1 MRRAERIYD
10 AVTSIRSEYIEQAA
24 EYKFR
29 KKNAVLRIG
38 SLAAAACLAVCAG
51 VFGARYFLQTGNP
64 GPSTPEE
71 AYAAVFASVE
81 TEGAALP
88 VSSEAAETEQELPAE
103 AGAGDF
109 PAAET
114 HGSATSSN
122 KASTV
127 GAEEDVLADESD
139 SDAGGLSDSEAV
151 EVKPQSLPGYG
162 VSFRLPRGWVYEIG
176 GFGEPVVRIM
186 PDKPGLEGDIT
197 LYHTDRFGVCGTG
210 LEQREV
216 LFNGR
221 PAWQGFYDG
230 NTVWSFI
237 VLKDP
242 EDCVIINS
250 AGDWYAEYK
259 EEIDSILSTVEFVY
273 YGEGPALD
281 VNDNIPGDVSPAFV
295 LDGVAEWAKHRLGSA
310 QVQRYDMDTRFR
322 TNRTKE
328 LILDHEALLFDDG
341 TVFGY
346 CTYSVPQWNVTTNE
360 GDVAYGD
367 GVDLVASLIRAEAGR
382 LQKECYVDSGMNR
395 AFFLISDK
403 DKMDEYIGFYMN
415 TLSGARPT
423 SVTATTKTVYAIY
436 TENGAL
442 FADCLNADLMTR
454 SAVRHLPVYKL
465 DTMEDLESFRTR
477 FQSILTQ
484 YPGLENHPT
493 FDEGTTAYDEEFFSR
508 NTVVLAYV
516 TAASG
521 SYRFGIRNVTADGA
535 LCRLDIVQTNHPE
548 VCTSDMGAWF
558 VLAEIPDSE
567 IAGCTQF
574 DARLVE

>member
-1 MRRAERIYD
+1 MRRAERVYD
-10 AVTSIRSEYIEQAA
+10 AVTGIRNEYIEHAA
-24 EYKFR
+24 GYKFR
-29 KKNAVLRIG
+29 KKNVILRIG
-38 SLAAAACLAVCAG
+38 SLAVAACFTIGIGIAG
-51 VFGARYFLQTGNP
+51 VRQLLKTEIPETEETSEPQTVMAMDETTTTGSVSV
-64 GPSTPEE
+64 PST
-71 AYAAVFASVE
+71 
-81 TEGAALP
+81 
-88 VSSEAAETEQELPAE
+88 
-103 AGAGDF
+103 
-109 PAAET
+109 
-114 HGSATSSN
+114 
-122 KASTV
+122 
-127 GAEEDVLADESD
+127 ADESPGEKA
-139 SDAGGLSDSEAV
+139 SSVSDSADRGTLSESIPV

-162 VSFRLPRGWVYEIG
+162 VSFRLPRGWAYEVSG
-176 GFGEPVVRIM
+176 VGEPVVRIR
-186 PDKPGLEGDIT
+186 PDKPGLEGDIS
-197 LYHTDRFGVCGTG
+197 LYHTDSFGVCGTG

-250 AGDWYAEYK
+250 AGDWYAEYE

-273 YGEGPALD
+273 YGEGPASD
-281 VNDNIPGDVSPAFV
+281 VKDSIPGDVSPAFV

-310 QVQRYDMDTRFR
+310 QVQRYDMDTLFR
-322 TNRTKE
+322 TDRTKE

-454 SAVRHLPVYKL
+454 SAVRHSGVQIELYY
-465 DTMEDLESFRTR
+465 LEMRSLSLRGFP
-477 FQSILTQ
+477 L
-484 YPGLENHPT
+484 
-493 FDEGTTAYDEEFFSR
+493 
-508 NTVVLAYV
+508 
-516 TAASG
+516 
-521 SYRFGIRNVTADGA
+521 
-535 LCRLDIVQTNHPE
+535 
-548 VCTSDMGAWF
+548 
-558 VLAEIPDSE
+558 
-567 IAGCTQF
+567 
-574 DARLVE
+574 